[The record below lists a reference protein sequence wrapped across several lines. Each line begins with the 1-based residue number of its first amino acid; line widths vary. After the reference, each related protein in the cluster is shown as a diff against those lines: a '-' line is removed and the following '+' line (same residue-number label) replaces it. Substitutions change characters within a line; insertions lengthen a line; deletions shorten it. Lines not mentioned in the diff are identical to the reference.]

1 MKKSNLDE
9 MQELKLLKIEHNA
22 YWFCFVGL
30 LAAIAVQTI
39 LFDDWRIVAG
49 EWIVFMLANVYVLAS
64 CVRAGI
70 WDRRLKADAKTNLI
84 ISLLAGGV
92 LAAVLFFT
100 LLRRGASPRIA
111 LLGAAFAL
119 VFTAVLCFLA
129 LQLSA
134 RSVKKRQAELD
145 AEPEEE

>member
-9 MQELKLLKIEHNA
+9 MQELELLKIEHNA

-39 LFDDWRIVAG
+39 LLDDWRIVAG
-49 EWIVFMLANVYVLAS
+49 EWIVFMLVNFYVLVS
-64 CVRAGI
+64 CMRAGI
-70 WDRRLKADAKTNLI
+70 WDRRLKADAKTNLLV
-84 ISLLAGGV
+84 SLLTG
-92 LAAVLFFT
+92 AVMGAIWFLVI
-100 LLRRGASPRIA
+100 LRRGASSRIA
-111 LLGAAFAL
+111 LLGAVFVL
-119 VFTAVLCFLA
+119 VLVAVLCFVA

-134 RSVKKRQAELD
+134 RAVRKRQEALD

>member
-30 LAAIAVQTI
+30 LVAIAVQTI
-39 LFDDWRIVAG
+39 LSDDGKLVAG
-49 EWIVFMLANVYVLAS
+49 EWIVFMLANFYVLLS